1 MSGMV
6 ECYLIND
13 EGLQC
18 DFSPAVTNTR
28 VIFGKNQP
36 FLCVEIEVSKY
47 MFDSNDF
54 WAERPHPEGT
64 DPLARP
70 NLIQNT
76 TPVHIKTY
84 GGEYDLIYTQT
95 LNPNESTYV
104 FLCYTKMWQSKTT
117 EVSSLISDI
126 VWSGQEDTYDSGVLS
141 VTCNGLTSLVQIAG
155 AFQPTAKA
163 GSIHKN
169 VQIIKPSKLN
179 TLNVPTMT
187 KTNIGSLRVL
197 VPIYVDPDIPSDAL
211 VGYTEPTQDISFDDI
226 QGTMR
231 ADTVY
236 ASILFDYSAPFSKQ
250 DLNNYYKGAFS
261 NWVIPDIDAY
271 IYHASTKVQQ
281 NVDGAMVESSS
292 SQLDGILYCQGV
304 EYVTGYGQTLFA
316 WLSKII
322 GGYGG
327 DELVIDKGYQME
339 TSENI
344 LSQLNYTTGELADY
358 KAGTESRTYGDS
370 IYKILPDTVCYDLIK
385 AVSVATNRHAYFADA
400 PYLSSFEVSDFKPNS
415 LSDLKIQYTPNDGS
429 YAAYFI
435 PYGETEPQQIILG
448 SGVEYNDQG
457 STYLVGEQTAKSAN
471 ASVTVKATDAG
482 TDIAG
487 MPVEVSIDTE
497 SIEGS
502 KEILAQVAFNTL
514 VENYHPSN
522 TLSFIALE
530 NSSTPVTTD
539 KVAYMTVSPGLPTP
553 DDFNEGKYYINAGY
567 DDVKLYLS
575 TGTAWTAYQPIT
587 GETVTVY
594 APSNIYYF
602 SFNGTSWDE
611 YSYVSVVERHA
622 LFRPDTRCATLED
635 TRSNTTLSNVSLAYT
650 VLSWPDCTTK
660 YMFGDP
666 IFQDTEE
673 TIAELQSIA
682 KQSITNTSVS
692 EAL

>member
-6 ECYLIND
+6 ECYLINS

-64 DPLARP
+64 DPLTRP

-126 VWSGQEDTYDSGVLS
+126 VWSGQDETYDSGVLS

-250 DLNNYYKGAFS
+250 DLNNYYKGVFP

-271 IYHASTKVQQ
+271 IYHASTKV
-281 NVDGAMVESSS
+281 
-292 SQLDGILYCQGV
+292 
-304 EYVTGYGQTLFA
+304 
-316 WLSKII
+316 
-322 GGYGG
+322 
-327 DELVIDKGYQME
+327 
-339 TSENI
+339 
-344 LSQLNYTTGELADY
+344 
-358 KAGTESRTYGDS
+358 
-370 IYKILPDTVCYDLIK
+370 
-385 AVSVATNRHAYFADA
+385 
-400 PYLSSFEVSDFKPNS
+400 
-415 LSDLKIQYTPNDGS
+415 
-429 YAAYFI
+429 
-435 PYGETEPQQIILG
+435 
-448 SGVEYNDQG
+448 
-457 STYLVGEQTAKSAN
+457 
-471 ASVTVKATDAG
+471 
-482 TDIAG
+482 
-487 MPVEVSIDTE
+487 
-497 SIEGS
+497 
-502 KEILAQVAFNTL
+502 
-514 VENYHPSN
+514 
-522 TLSFIALE
+522 
-530 NSSTPVTTD
+530 
-539 KVAYMTVSPGLPTP
+539 
-553 DDFNEGKYYINAGY
+553 
-567 DDVKLYLS
+567 
-575 TGTAWTAYQPIT
+575 
-587 GETVTVY
+587 
-594 APSNIYYF
+594 
-602 SFNGTSWDE
+602 
-611 YSYVSVVERHA
+611 
-622 LFRPDTRCATLED
+622 
-635 TRSNTTLSNVSLAYT
+635 
-650 VLSWPDCTTK
+650 
-660 YMFGDP
+660 
-666 IFQDTEE
+666 
-673 TIAELQSIA
+673 
-682 KQSITNTSVS
+682 
-692 EAL
+692 